1 LKRSARLLEMIK
13 IETEI
18 ARLQAAA
25 KGEMD
30 IQERI
35 KIQAE
40 IARLEAAAKG
50 EMNERRRVETQAKN
64 KEAEI
69 QALRM
74 ECEEA
79 RARAKE
85 HVQEILLYKKRLAE
99 AESEI
104 ERPKFANVLYIV
116 TYPVNILG
124 L

>member
-1 LKRSARLLEMIK
+1 MKRSARLLEMMK

-25 KGEMD
+25 KGEVD

-40 IARLEAAAKG
+40 IARLEAAAKA
-50 EMNERRRVETQAKN
+50 EINDRRRVETQAKN
-64 KEAEI
+64 NEAEI

-74 ECEEA
+74 ECAEA
-79 RARAKE
+79 RARANE
-85 HVQEILLYKKRLAE
+85 YVQEILLYKTRLAE

-104 ERPKFANVLYIV
+104 ERPKFANVEYIV
-116 TYPVNILG
+116 TYTSTILG
-124 L
+124 H